1 MRSSVSRIRALAQP
15 ASSPA
20 WRARWRRAATCVAA
34 CSNFCSPTRRSTSAH
49 PGVAVGAAWTGDGAP
64 PTIKMPASPATRGPR
79 PQLRCAN
86 RDPTMVGTLSQRRP
100 RLRPLGG
107 ATLLMIKSR
116 LVKRSVTVQV
126 AGQRYTLKT
135 DDDERL
141 VKSLASYVDAKFR
154 DIQKATRNQDTQAV
168 AILTAL
174 QVAEELFQVRAESAD
189 LKKRVGDK
197 TRALLDYLA
206 KVGRV

>member
-1 MRSSVSRIRALAQP
+1 
-15 ASSPA
+15 
-20 WRARWRRAATCVAA
+20 
-34 CSNFCSPTRRSTSAH
+34 
-49 PGVAVGAAWTGDGAP
+49 
-64 PTIKMPASPATRGPR
+64 
-79 PQLRCAN
+79 
-86 RDPTMVGTLSQRRP
+86 
-100 RLRPLGG
+100 
-107 ATLLMIKSR
+107 MIKSR
-116 LVKRSVTVQV
+116 PVKRSVTVQV

-135 DDDERL
+135 DDDDRL
-141 VKSLASYVDAKFR
+141 VKSLATYVDAKFR

-174 QVAEELFQVRAESAD
+174 QVAEELFQMRAQTAE